1 MSGAAGTPPA
11 PTGGSW
17 RSHRR
22 VVPRTI
28 QAPPPPRGTFIFR
41 DLNPG
46 ERIIWIRRQSYL
58 FLLATAAPVLLLGL
72 GLFLLDALLGANVP
86 SIVHLIGLALMAL
99 LGVYWLIA
107 NLWPW
112 FFQFYVLTNQ
122 RVVKSTGFFFRHRG
136 EIGLKTIAQVRV
148 ERPNVFYIALGIGNV
163 VVRPIGPELELTG
176 LAHSRDVGD
185 SILAAMEDPTFGL
198 PPAAVPPA
206 PQVPPIKSRKLQAA
220 LDDLAHPLAMPTGSP
235 PIMRAPFLG
244 FLHRRIPMRF
254 LQGESVVEVVYRH
267 WAVLVRDE
275 IPALLILL
283 AGVIASILLSRTNG
297 GGNLTMWVLA
307 GGIVF
312 GGIIGVLLYMNWAD
326 DVFILTTQRVIDI
339 DRLAFILAE
348 YSKDA
353 PYARIQEVNVHR
365 NVLGKLLGFGSIVV
379 DTAGRKSPLAMEN
392 IPHAFRVMDRIFE
405 QINLLRERD
414 QVQAANRQKKENLLW
429 MATVLN
435 DLQITVPDL
444 RGRSVVAAAA
454 EARKAGLKL
463 TVEQERPV
471 PGQPPG
477 TVIEQRP
484 SAGTT
489 ALADAEVRV
498 VLSGRPVGAI
508 P

>member
-11 PTGGSW
+11 PPGGNQ
-17 RSHRR
+17 RRHRR

-58 FLLATAAPVLLLGL
+58 FLLATVAPVLLLGL
-72 GLFLLDALLGANVP
+72 GLFLLDALLGANLP
-86 SIVHLIGLALMAL
+86 GFVHLIGLALLAL
-99 LGVYWLIA
+99 LGVYWLISD
-107 NLWPW
+107 LWPW

-122 RVVKSTGFFFRHRG
+122 RVVKSTGFFHRVRG
-136 EIGLKTIAQVRV
+136 EIGLKTVAQVRV
-148 ERPNVFYIALGIGNV
+148 ERPTIFYIILGIGNV

-176 LAHSRDVGD
+176 LAHPRDLGD
-185 SILAAMEDPTFGL
+185 SILAMMEDPNFGL
-198 PPAAVPPA
+198 PPAAVPPPPSA
-206 PQVPPIKSRKLQAA
+206 PPVKSRKLQAA
-220 LDDLAHPLAMPTGSP
+220 LDNLASPVPMPAVAP
-235 PIMRAPFLG
+235 PIMGTPLFN
-244 FLHRRIPMRF
+244 FLHRKIPMRF
-254 LQGESVVEVVYRH
+254 LQGEEIVELVYRH
-267 WAVLVRDE
+267 WVILLRDE
-275 IPALLILL
+275 IPALVMLL
-283 AGVIASILLSRTNG
+283 AGVVGSILLSRTG
-297 GGNLTMWVLA
+297 SELAMWVLA

-312 GGIIGVLLYMNWAD
+312 GGVIGVLLYLNWAD
-326 DVFILTTQRVIDI
+326 DVFILTTLRVIDI

-353 PYARIQEVNVHR
+353 PYARIQEVNVNR
-365 NVLGKLLGFGSIVV
+365 NVLGKLLGFGSIRV
-379 DTAGRKSPLAMEN
+379 DTAGRKSPLEMEH

-405 QINLLRERD
+405 QINLQRERD

-444 RGRSVVAAAA
+444 RGRSVVAAAG

-463 TVEQERPV
+463 TVEMERLA
-471 PGQPPG
+471 PGQPAG

-484 SAGTT
+484 SAGT
-489 ALADAEVRV
+489 AAVADAEVRV
-498 VLSGRPVGAI
+498 VLAGRPIAAV

>member
-11 PTGGSW
+11 PTGGRW

-28 QAPPPPRGTFIFR
+28 QAPPPPSGTFIFR

-72 GLFLLDALLGANVP
+72 GLFLLDALLGANVANV
-86 SIVHLIGLALMAL
+86 VHVIGLALLAV

-122 RVVKSTGFFFRHRG
+122 RVVRSTGFFFRHRG

-163 VVRPIGPELELTG
+163 IVRPIGPELELTG
-176 LAHSRDVGD
+176 LAHPRDVGD
-185 SILAAMEDPTFGL
+185 SILAAIDDPNFGL
-198 PPAAVPPA
+198 PAAAVPAA
-206 PQVPPIKSRKLQAA
+206 PQAPPIKSPKLQAA
-220 LDDLAHPLAMPTGSP
+220 LDDLAHPVAMPAVSP
-235 PIMRAPFLG
+235 PIMPTPPFS
-244 FLHRRIPMRF
+244 FLHRKIPMRF
-254 LQGESVVEVVYRH
+254 LQGEEIVEVVYRH
-267 WAVLVRDE
+267 WAILLRDE
-275 IPALLILL
+275 IPALILLL
-283 AGVIASILLSRTNG
+283 AGIIGSILLSRTG
-297 GGNLTMWVLA
+297 GDLAPWVLV

-312 GGIIGVLLYMNWAD
+312 GGMIGLLLYLNWAD
-326 DVFILTTQRVIDI
+326 DVFILTNQRVIDI

-353 PYARIQEVNVHR
+353 PYARIQEVNVNR

-379 DTAGRKSPLAMEN
+379 DTAGRKSPLAMEH

-444 RGRSVVAAAA
+444 HGRSVVAAAA

-498 VLSGRPVGAI
+498 ILAGRPVGAV